1 MCQYHKLKNYV
12 KLINVQTPLRKKN
25 MNEKLTVN
33 VKQNKT
39 GYEGTVQ
46 LSGLKETKLT
56 RKDGSTNFPSS
67 SAVKTVA
74 RSVGTRLGL
83 EVSYTEP
90 VAKKLAAKPKKAKS
104 TAKVAKS
111 TIGNACSLTSTV
123 AKKTTTKKTA
133 AKSNKSCT
141 NS

>member
-1 MCQYHKLKNYV
+1 
-12 KLINVQTPLRKKN
+12 

-33 VKQNKT
+33 VRQNKT

-46 LSGLKETKLT
+46 LSGLRETKLT
-56 RKDGSTNFPSS
+56 RKDGSTTFPTS

-83 EVSYTEP
+83 EVSYAEP
-90 VAKKLAAKPKKAKS
+90 VAKKLAAKAKPALKLAAKAKPALKS
-104 TAKVAKS
+104 TAAKLACPS
-111 TIGNACSLTSTV
+111 TN
-123 AKKTTTKKTA
+123 
-133 AKSNKSCT
+133 T

>member
-1 MCQYHKLKNYV
+1 
-12 KLINVQTPLRKKN
+12 

-33 VKQNKT
+33 VRQNKT
-39 GYEGTVQ
+39 GYEGSVQ

-56 RKDGSTNFPSS
+56 RKDGSTTFPTS

-90 VAKKLAAKPKKAKS
+90 AAKKLAAKAKPAS
-104 TAKVAKS
+104 AKS
-111 TIGNACSLTSTV
+111 TIAS
-123 AKKTTTKKTA
+123 
-133 AKSNKSCT
+133 KSCPST
-141 NS
+141 NANS

>member
-1 MCQYHKLKNYV
+1 
-12 KLINVQTPLRKKN
+12 

-33 VKQNKT
+33 VRQNKT
-39 GYEGTVQ
+39 GYEGSVQ
-46 LSGLKETKLT
+46 LSGLRETKLT
-56 RKDGSTNFPSS
+56 RKDGSTTFPTS

-90 VAKKLAAKPKKAKS
+90 AAKKLATKAKS
-104 TAKVAKS
+104 TAKSTTAKS
-111 TIGNACSLTSTV
+111 TT
-123 AKKTTTKKTA
+123 
-133 AKSNKSCT
+133 AKSTTVSKPACTKCT